1 MSKVHTVVL
10 AIVISFQYAF
20 PSVMVAQDG
29 QTVNIEIRDSQYHVT
44 ADILL
49 PEQPVTIVLQNRDTI
64 QHGFT
69 SRQLGDLQL
78 EIESSGVTTYSRG
91 VQKIHIAPGETVR
104 IHFMTRGPGSIQFQC
119 DLHPKMKGELLTLSV
134 GVS

>member
-1 MSKVHTVVL
+1 MFRVKLAFLMFVVCSQYL
-10 AIVISFQYAF
+10 A

-29 QTVNIEIRDSQYHVT
+29 QTVNIEIRDSQYHVK
-44 ADILL
+44 ANILM
-49 PEQPVTIVLQNRDTI
+49 PEQPVTIVLQNRDKI

-69 SRQLGDLQL
+69 SLQLANLQL
-78 EIESSGVTTYSRG
+78 EIESSGASTYSRG
-91 VQKIHIAPGETVR
+91 VQKIHIASGETVR
-104 IHFMTRGPGSIQFQC
+104 IRFATRGPGSIQFQC